1 MTPLLRASCSS
12 SSRHSTAA
20 AALRQVVALRCFSAS
35 PIAQH
40 AAAAATARKALTVG
54 VRAEGKNRWERRVP
68 IMPEHVERL
77 VKESG
82 ANVIVQ
88 PSTKRVVPDEK
99 YQLAG
104 ATISKDLSKADII
117 VGVKEVPIDQL
128 IADKTYMFFSHTHKG
143 QKYNMPLLQSVLDKR
158 IRLIDYELMTNEHG
172 RRLVQFSRFAGY
184 AGMIDCMHGLGHRLL
199 ALGYGNPFL
208 ACGMSYMYRT
218 LADARLDVTR
228 TGQVIMD
235 DGLPRSLGP
244 LSFVFT
250 GDGEVARG
258 AMHVFKCLPHEWV
271 TPNELR
277 KLYETDSWDNH
288 KVYGCQV
295 KPSDYLVRKDGWKYD
310 MDDYRKHP
318 DQYMSIFHE
327 KIAPY
332 ASVLVN
338 GIFWDSHF
346 PRLLTKAQAHQ
357 LAKENRFRMLSIAD
371 ISCDI
376 GGSLE
381 FMSHSTTI
389 DDPFYMYDAV
399 KQSNH
404 DDMEANGVQIM
415 SIDNL
420 PSELPLEASEYF
432 SNALFPHL
440 NQLVAGNFDHPVL
453 KRATIATHEGKLA
466 PARQRLA
473 NALAEH
479 GQGAKV
485 SAHQKVLLLG
495 SGFVSAPLVD
505 YMLRESNRSVTIASN
520 LPAEAAALSRG
531 RAKAPVTGL
540 NVSDKA
546 ALAKLVKDHDVVVSF
561 VPATLHPIVAD
572 VCIDQK
578 KNMVTASYISP
589 AMQALDEKVKA
600 AGITVL
606 NEVGLDPGIDHLTAM
621 QLFDEVREKG
631 GKITSFVSWCG
642 GLPAPEASNNP
653 LGYKFSWSPKGVLL
667 AGLNSAHFKHNGK
680 IHQVPGNALFES
692 AVPIDINKGF
702 ALEGIPNRD
711 SLKYVDLYNLGD
723 ISELTSMFRGTLRYR
738 GYCALMAS
746 LRNLGLMNDK
756 PRTDI
761 RSGMSWSDLM
771 DSLIGGKGQDK
782 QKAIAARLSL
792 DASNPQQAAHLATV
806 VDALNWL
813 EMFSDETPVA
823 SQSESVFDAFCDHLQ
838 KRLVYAPGE
847 RDMVAMHH
855 EFGIRWRDGSN
866 ERRTSTLFAYG
877 EPGGYTAMAKT
888 VGLPAAIGTELLLSG
903 NLKRKGVIAPMTKDV
918 YKPMLAKLEA
928 ENIRF
933 VEEIHKIK

>member
-1 MTPLLRASCSS
+1 
-12 SSRHSTAA
+12 
-20 AALRQVVALRCFSAS
+20 
-35 PIAQH
+35 
-40 AAAAATARKALTVG
+40 
-54 VRAEGKNRWERRVP
+54 
-68 IMPEHVERL
+68 MPEHVERL
-77 VKESG
+77 VKEAG
-82 ANVIVQ
+82 AKVYVQ

-104 ATISKDLSKADII
+104 ATITQDLSVADVI

-143 QKYNMPLLQSVLDKR
+143 QKYNMPLLQAILDKR
-158 IRLIDYELMTNEHG
+158 IRLIDYELLTNEHS

-184 AGMIDCMHGLGHRLL
+184 AGLIDSMHGLGHRLL

-208 ACGMSYMYRT
+208 AIGMSYMYRT

-235 DGLPRSLGP
+235 DGLPRQMGP
-244 LSFVFT
+244 MSFVFT

-271 TPNELR
+271 SPAEL
-277 KLYETDSWDNH
+277 KDLYKTQSWDNH

-295 KPSDYLVRKDGWKYD
+295 TARDYLVRKDGWKFDREHYLE
-310 MDDYRKHP
+310 HP

-338 GIFWDSHF
+338 GIFWDSRF
-346 PRLLTKAQAHQ
+346 PRLLTNDQATQ
-357 LAKENRFRMLSIAD
+357 LAVDNRLRMLSIAD

-376 GGSLE
+376 NGSLE

-389 DDPFYMYDAV
+389 DDPYFMYDPV
-399 KQSNH
+399 TRKTHHN
-404 DDMEANGVQIM
+404 MEGKGVQIM

-420 PSELPLEASEYF
+420 PTELPLEASEYF
-432 SNALFPHL
+432 SNALFPFV
-440 NQLVAGNFDHPVL
+440 NQLVAGNFEHPVL
-453 KRATIATHEGKLA
+453 KRATIATREGTLA
-466 PARQRLA
+466 PGRKRLEA
-473 NALAEH
+473 VLAEH
-479 GQGAKV
+479 GKGAKV
-485 SAHQKVLLLG
+485 NANQRVLLLG

-505 YMLRESNRSVTIASN
+505 YMLRDSHRSVTIASN
-520 LPAEAAALSRG
+520 LPKEAAQLSGG
-531 RAKAPVTGL
+531 RKRAPVTGL
-540 NVSDKA
+540 DVSDKG
-546 ALAKLVKDHDVVVSF
+546 ALADLVSKHDLVVSF
-561 VPATLHPIVAD
+561 VPATLHPNVAE
-572 VCIDQK
+572 VCIAKK

-589 AMQALDEKVKA
+589 AMQALNDKVAA

-621 QLFDEVREKG
+621 QLFDEVRDKG
-631 GKITSFVSWCG
+631 GRITSFVSWCG

-653 LGYKFSWSPKGVLL
+653 LGYKFSWSPKGVLM
-667 AGLNSAHFKHNGK
+667 AGLNSAHFKRDGK
-680 IHQVPGNALFES
+680 IIEVPGNSLFES
-692 AVPIDINKGF
+692 AVPVDINKGF

-723 ISELTSMFRGTLRYR
+723 ISDMTTMFRGTLRYK

-746 LRNLGLMNDK
+746 LRNIGLLNDK
-756 PRTDI
+756 PRSDI
-761 RSGMSWSDLM
+761 SSGMSWADLM
-771 DSLIGGKGQDK
+771 DSLLGKEPNK
-782 QKAIAARLSL
+782 VAAIASRLSL
-792 DASNPQQAAHLATV
+792 DAKNPQQAAHLNTI

-813 EMFSDETPVA
+813 EMLSHDTQVA
-823 SQSESVFDAFCDHLQ
+823 PSASVFDAFCAHLQ

-855 EFGIRWRDGSN
+855 EFGIKWRDGSQ
-866 ERRTSTLFAYG
+866 EKRTSTLFAYG
-877 EPGGYTAMAKT
+877 EPGGYSAMAKT
-888 VGLPAAIGTELLLSG
+888 VGFPAAIGADLLLSG
-903 NLKRKGVIAPMTKDV
+903 KLKRKGVIAPMTKDV
-918 YKPMLAKLEA
+918 YQPMLHKLEA

-933 VEEIHKIK
+933 VEATYKMN